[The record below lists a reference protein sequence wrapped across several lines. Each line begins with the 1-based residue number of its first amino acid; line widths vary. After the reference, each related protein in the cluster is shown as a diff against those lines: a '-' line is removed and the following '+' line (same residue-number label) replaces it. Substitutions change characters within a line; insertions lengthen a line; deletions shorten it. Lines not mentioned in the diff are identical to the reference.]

1 MVVRPSAF
9 AAGPPNAAA
18 TPGRWM
24 GVGVSGA
31 ADAGPAAAA
40 ADAAGQALA
49 GRDAALLVVSGDAG
63 QDPAEL
69 AAGVGAVAPGTPMI
83 GGNVGG
89 ELCRGGSSTGRVL
102 VVAFGGEGFTVATGC
117 GQASAA
123 GPAEAAEQA
132 AGCLARLEDRP
143 HQVLLMLSDATIGD
157 QQEVLRGAYRTAGA
171 GVPLVGGGCPIPAG
185 AGSGWQLH
193 DGRVVRGTVVAA
205 ALGSTDPFGIG
216 VGHGWQPVGEPMLV
230 TASSGNEVHEL
241 DDQPALARYLQ
252 HLPGRRLGSSRSAA
266 GDVGMGE
273 FAAAAFVR
281 AAALHP
287 LGLRRRHGALIR
299 SVVRAEPGSGSLVC
313 AAEVP
318 QGALVWL
325 MQGSVASVLAGMD
338 QACEQA
344 LAAVG
349 AVGSAGTVGLLAFD
363 CIARQRILV
372 TEQHS
377 RVGDGGSAGGGPGTG
392 GVQQEAA
399 RFAVHAGGAPFA
411 GVYTAGEIA
420 RVQGLSG
427 FHNKTVAVLA
437 VG

>member
-102 VVAFGGEGFTVATGC
+102 VVAFGGDGFTVATGC

-132 AGCLARLEDRP
+132 AGCLARLEGRP

-157 QQEVLRGAYRTAGA
+157 QQEVLRGAYRTAGR
-171 GVPLVGGGCPIPAG
+171 GCRW
-185 AGSGWQLH
+185 S
-193 DGRVVRGTVVAA
+193 
-205 ALGSTDPFGIG
+205 
-216 VGHGWQPVGEPMLV
+216 
-230 TASSGNEVHEL
+230 
-241 DDQPALARYLQ
+241 
-252 HLPGRRLGSSRSAA
+252 
-266 GDVGMGE
+266 
-273 FAAAAFVR
+273 
-281 AAALHP
+281 
-287 LGLRRRHGALIR
+287 
-299 SVVRAEPGSGSLVC
+299 
-313 AAEVP
+313 
-318 QGALVWL
+318 
-325 MQGSVASVLAGMD
+325 
-338 QACEQA
+338 
-344 LAAVG
+344 
-349 AVGSAGTVGLLAFD
+349 VGSARSRPVPGPLGSCTTGGWCA
-363 CIARQRILV
+363 ARSSRQRWVRQARSGSGLV
-372 TEQHS
+372 M
-377 RVGDGGSAGGGPGTG
+377 DGN
-392 GVQQEAA
+392 
-399 RFAVHAGGAPFA
+399 R
-411 GVYTAGEIA
+411 
-420 RVQGLSG
+420 SG
-427 FHNKTVAVLA
+427 NRCW
-437 VG
+437 

>member
-1 MVVRPSAF
+1 
-9 AAGPPNAAA
+9 
-18 TPGRWM
+18 M

-31 ADAGPAAAA
+31 DAGPGAAA

-69 AAGVGAVAPGTPMI
+69 AAGVGAVAPGAPMI

-102 VVAFGGEGFTVATGC
+102 VVAFGGDGFTVATGC

-132 AGCLARLEDRP
+132 AGCLARLEGRP

-171 GVPLVGGGCPIPAG
+171 GVPLVGGVCPVPAG
-185 AGSGWQLH
+185 AGSPWQLH
-193 DGRVVRGTVVAA
+193 DGRVVRRTVVAA
-205 ALGSTDPFGIG
+205 ALGSTGPFGIG

-230 TASSGNEVHEL
+230 TASSGNEVYGL

-252 HLPGRRLGSSRSAA
+252 HLPGLGLGSSWSAP
-266 GDVGMGE
+266 GGVGVGE
-273 FAAAAFVR
+273 FDTAAFVR

-287 LGLRRRHGALIR
+287 LGLRRRNGALIR

-377 RVGDGGSAGGGPGTG
+377 GVGNGGSAGGGPGTG